1 MLAPDRKKYLLF
13 VSALVIALTI
23 IRCPELLLSPRFF
36 AEEGTTYFAG
46 AYRNSF
52 IGNIFS
58 AHYGYYTLYNQLA
71 TSLARL
77 APLEHAPL
85 VTTLMSLLLQ
95 VGISLYVL
103 WGDIPLLDT
112 PCRRTALA
120 LAIPLVSWPGHWLTI
135 IGSHCW
141 LGAGTF
147 LLLLSSGR
155 NGQVRDVTAR
165 GGYLVLAGLT
175 GVVSCFMIPAYLWRA
190 VRERSTEFFA
200 YTGILLSC
208 LLIQGGVLLAAMLSR
223 SPEVSGRFMPN
234 SIEAMLGKTVVYQFT
249 IPFTGRWLFEQQ
261 SLVQAGFRIRSALE
275 NILGVEILIHDLFMI
290 PILVGLGICA
300 MTAFIIWKNRFRL
313 EIQLIAVALVTV
325 SILSNICS
333 INSTGGP
340 RYYFI
345 PSLMLLTLY
354 ICTRE
359 MKNCRPV
366 AMATALLVLTTLLA
380 NGLEYRAV
388 MAKQA
393 YNPDYPD
400 WREEVETWKNSPSYR
415 LSIWPSDWKITLD
428 RRPGR
433 SDT

>member
-1 MLAPDRKKYLLF
+1 
-13 VSALVIALTI
+13 VLV
-23 IRCPELLLSPRFF
+23 
-36 AEEGTTYFAG
+36 
-46 AYRNSF
+46 
-52 IGNIFS
+52 
-58 AHYGYYTLYNQLA
+58 
-71 TSLARL
+71 
-77 APLEHAPL
+77 
-85 VTTLMSLLLQ
+85 
-95 VGISLYVL
+95 
-103 WGDIPLLDT
+103 
-112 PCRRTALA
+112 
-120 LAIPLVSWPGHWLTI
+120 
-135 IGSHCW
+135 
-141 LGAGTF
+141 
-147 LLLLSSGR
+147 
-155 NGQVRDVTAR
+155 
-165 GGYLVLAGLT
+165 GLT

-223 SPEVSGRFMPN
+223 SPEVSGRFMSN
-234 SIEAMLGKTVVYQFT
+234 SIDAMLGKTVVYQFA
-249 IPFTGRWLFEQQ
+249 IPFTGRWLFEQK
-261 SLVQAGFRIRSALE
+261 SLVHAGFRIRSALE
-275 NILGVEILIHDLFMI
+275 NIFGVEILIHDLFMI

-313 EIQLIAVALVTV
+313 EIQLIAVSLVTV

-415 LSIWPSDWKITLD
+415 LGIWPSDWKITLD